1 MAKIHLVL
9 QAKGGVGKSFISAM
23 LAQYK
28 RAHGQDPLCIDT
40 DPMNA
45 TFTGYK
51 ALGVRKLSLLDG
63 DEIDVRNFDTLLEWL
78 VGRKIGRASCRERV

>member
-1 MAKIHLVL
+1 MAKIHLIL

-28 RAHGQDPLCIDT
+28 RAKGQAPLCIDT

-45 TFTGYK
+45 TFTGYQ
-51 ALGVRKLSLLDG
+51 ALGVRKLNLLKG

-78 VGRKIGRASCRERV
+78 VSK